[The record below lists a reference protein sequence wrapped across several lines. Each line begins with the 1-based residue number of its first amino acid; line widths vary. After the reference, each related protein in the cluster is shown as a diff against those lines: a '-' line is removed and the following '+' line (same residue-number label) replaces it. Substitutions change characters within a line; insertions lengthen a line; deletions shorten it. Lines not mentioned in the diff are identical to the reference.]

1 MPATYCLE
9 TVFQA
14 AMYFSMQELKHDSSP
29 REREVEGFG
38 TQRSKQCSF
47 TFSINC
53 LAFIIAA
60 SCLTWF
66 INWVFGSEEE
76 ERASIFAVFDAREDK
91 GFVLFFVQ

>member
-1 MPATYCLE
+1 MVEFDGRDWE
-9 TVFQA
+9 TPGGGGV
-14 AMYFSMQELKHDSSP
+14 
-29 REREVEGFG
+29 ERR
-38 TQRSKQCSF
+38 T
-47 TFSINC
+47 SINC